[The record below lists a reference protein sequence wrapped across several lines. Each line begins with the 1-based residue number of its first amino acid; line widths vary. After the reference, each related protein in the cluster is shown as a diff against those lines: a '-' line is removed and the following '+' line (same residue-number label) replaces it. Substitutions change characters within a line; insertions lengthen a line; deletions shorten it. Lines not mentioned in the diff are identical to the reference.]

1 MKQVF
6 FVPMKFG
13 LCFEGGGGARKVEK
27 PKFLQTPKRLTS
39 NYSSVNGG
47 TIDYNVSIST
57 SNINFSYKLKT
68 LMDQTACLF
77 IFQYIYIKKRK
88 FKVLLLHSC
97 VRKITKLR
105 ELFF

>member
-13 LCFEGGGGARKVEK
+13 LCFEGGGGGHVKSRSQNFWHQ
-27 PKFLQTPKRLTS
+27 FLQTPKRLTP

-57 SNINFSYKLKT
+57 SNIIFSYKLKT
-68 LMDQTACLF
+68 LMDKTACLF
-77 IFQYIYIKKRK
+77 IFQYIYIRK
-88 FKVLLLHSC
+88 ESLKPCCYIPALG
-97 VRKITKLR
+97 K
-105 ELFF
+105 